1 MKIIGLTGPSG
12 TGKTTISDIAS
23 TFGYAI
29 IDCDKVAREVTDN
42 PELLAALENEFKGVV
57 TDGRLD
63 RKALAQKAFATEEAT
78 EKLNGIMLPVISDAI
93 DKKIKKLES
102 VGVKNLLLDAPT
114 LYESGEDKRCD
125 AVIAVLASE
134 KIRAERIKARDNLTE
149 EQLISRLKAAKP
161 DNFYK
166 NRTKYIICNNGDIGF
181 LKDEALKLLL
191 KLKEI

>member
-23 TFGYAI
+23 AFGYAI